1 MTPGPGEPF
10 KIADLLRELG
20 DKAAS
25 VSEDDLQRFVDTLR
39 IQGRQY
45 SDLMALLETLDT
57 EANVHETHSQAV
69 LNSIQLQL
77 GNLTTTGNQ
86 LTHLQT
92 RLGSDVAKSSPELRS
107 ELKRQENLMRNCLE
121 RIANLE
127 THFVERRKRLKPEL
141 DESARRRSMQ
151 SAYQRSLKTG

>member
-1 MTPGPGEPF
+1 MTPEPGEQF
-10 KIADLLRELG
+10 RIADLLRELG
-20 DKAAS
+20 DRAS
-25 VSEDDLQRFVDTLR
+25 SISETDLQLLVDTLR
-39 IQGRQY
+39 TQGQQY
-45 SDLMALLETLDT
+45 SDLMALLETLNT

-69 LNSIQLQL
+69 LNSIQHQL
-77 GNLTTTGNQ
+77 GNLTTTGNR

-92 RLGSDVAKSSPELRS
+92 RLGSDVTKSSPELQS
-107 ELKRQENLMRNCLE
+107 ELKHQENLMQNCLE
-121 RIANLE
+121 RIASLE